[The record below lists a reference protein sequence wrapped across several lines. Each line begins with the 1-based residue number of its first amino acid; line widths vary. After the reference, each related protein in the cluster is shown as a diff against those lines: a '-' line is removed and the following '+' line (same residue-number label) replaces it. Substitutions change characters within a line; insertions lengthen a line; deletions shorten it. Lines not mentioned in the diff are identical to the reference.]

1 MDDFGLQT
9 AIELDGRKFIIHT
22 GTLMD
27 RQRVISEIFEEG
39 LFLTARELY
48 LPLRRENTPVNY
60 DFITGLTNQFHEQ
73 VIDELKILYHIQQKL
88 EKVYP
93 AKKKQQD
100 AKPFVN
106 LGILF
111 LRRNLYEEAERA
123 FLRALTIQKGN
134 VKANVGLGITYLK
147 MRQFTNAVSVLQK
160 TVSEHQ
166 RFPDVL
172 NYLGLAHL
180 FAGNLERATTLFKE
194 AIQINP
200 DYVEAQFNLGV
211 ALYKSALQGV
221 KDPRAVAV
229 PARVSIYLKQVRDL
243 EKYRDPEWEK
253 EFSEVLEL
261 MKDNDHEVILPL
273 LERLQLK
280 LVEMFVKN
288 EKVAEFFLKFQ
299 YGGKAFDVKTISRYD
314 MFFMNSGPREHQYPD
329 YWNNRGVFQ
338 LIKSHAYFQEAIRS
352 LKNALAMEPN
362 YHEARET
369 LEKLKAHE
377 KGFIFMIRAMLK

>member
-1 MDDFGLQT
+1 MDDFGLHT
-9 AIELDGRKFIIHT
+9 ALELDGRKFIVHT
-22 GTLMD
+22 GTLME
-27 RQRVISEIFEEG
+27 RQLVISEIFEEG

-48 LPLRRENTPVNY
+48 LPLRRENHPVNY
-60 DFITGLTNQFHEQ
+60 DFITGITNQFHDQ
-73 VIDELKILYHIQQKL
+73 VIEELKVLYRIQQKL
-88 EKVYP
+88 EKVFA
-93 AKKKQQD
+93 AKKKQED
-100 AKPFVN
+100 AKPYVN
-106 LGILF
+106 LGTLF
-111 LRRNLYEEAERA
+111 LRRNLYDEAERA
-123 FLRALTIQKGN
+123 FQRAVTIQRDN
-134 VKANVGLGITYLK
+134 IKANVGLGVTYLK
-147 MRQFTNAVSVLQK
+147 MRRFENAIKVLQK
-160 TVSEHQ
+160 ILSENQ

-180 FAGNLERATTLFKE
+180 FAGNLERAANLFKE

-200 DYVEAQFNLGV
+200 EYVEAQFNLGV

-280 LVEMFVKN
+280 LVDVFVKN

-299 YGGKAFDVKTISRYD
+299 YGGKALDVKMISRYD
-314 MFFMNSGPREHQYPD
+314 IFFMNSGTRERQYPD

-338 LIKSHAYFQEAIRS
+338 LIKSHAYFQEAIHAF
-352 LKNALAMEPN
+352 KNALNLEPG
-362 YHEARET
+362 YQEAQET
-369 LEKLKAHE
+369 LDKLKAHE